1 MEHTGRKELIES
13 CFRDCVGGDVLLLQ
27 CMGLYS
33 MGNIF
38 RDDRPRWY
46 YWEVIPYSIGLA
58 TITFALIFDTR
69 NVYDTA
75 QVNFMLSIEVAAAVF
90 TVTLAVFKGYRILLR
105 RKELYDILKVCHQ
118 RWIIQTSRSAIT
130 ERAIEN
136 AKNARVLRMCYAV
149 AVIGTVGS
157 YNLRPYIL
165 YLKFRLSETNDSFDF
180 SQTVYPAH
188 YPFVL
193 NSFTQYFL
201 CAAWEHMG
209 LYFLALW
216 WISADCLF
224 TQFSTY
230 FAIEFNILANDIR
243 CIDLTTKST
252 SPRNTVIIVKELKRI
267 IREHV
272 KLLSYVHAMEEWY
285 NPIIFAT
292 ILLNGLNL
300 CSLLYSLQYVFHYLF
315 NEFYRIIYATFRFL
329 HTNQL
334 KYLQRIAANNWK
346 DVIKN
351 TSHVAAT
358 IMQTI
363 IFCSYAQYLSD
374 EINGFRQAVYECSW
388 TNFNLS
394 TQAIILVIMIH
405 TERDYTFSAYGLFNL
420 NMGQVTTI
428 FSTAMRFLTM
438 LRNLT

>member
-69 NVYDTA
+69 NVYETA
-75 QVNFMLSIEVAAAVF
+75 QVNLTLSIEVAAAVF
-90 TVTLAVFKGYRILLR
+90 TVSLAVFKGYRIFLR
-105 RKELYDILKVCHQ
+105 RKELYDILEVCHQ
-118 RWIIQTSRSAIT
+118 RWIIQTSRNAIT
-130 ERAIEN
+130 ESAIEN
-136 AKNARVLRMCYAV
+136 AKNARLLRICYAL
-149 AVIGTVGS
+149 AIIGTAGS
-157 YNLRPYIL
+157 YSLRPYIL
-165 YLKFRLSETNDSFDF
+165 YLKFWVSETNDSFDF

-188 YPFVL
+188 YPFIL
-193 NSFTQYFL
+193 NSFTPYFL
-201 CAAWEHMG
+201 CTVWEHMG
-209 LYFLALW
+209 SYFLALW

-243 CIDLTTKST
+243 RIDLTTRST
-252 SPRNTVIIVKELKRI
+252 SPTNTVIIVKELKRI

-272 KLLSYVHAMEEWY
+272 KLFSYVHAMEDWY

-300 CSLLYSLQYVFHYLF
+300 CSLLYSLQY
-315 NEFYRIIYATFRFL
+315 T
-329 HTNQL
+329 
-334 KYLQRIAANNWK
+334 IAANNWK

-351 TSHVAAT
+351 TSHVTAI

-363 IFCSYAQYLSD
+363 LFCSYAQYLSD

-388 TNFNLS
+388 TNFNLP

-428 FSTAMRFLTM
+428 FNTAMRFLAM